1 MKMFNPKCSI
11 PILAYNH
18 ISWIIALRMDYEGI
32 PLRGIKDDFA
42 NLNDRI
48 KNVK

>member
-1 MKMFNPKCSI
+1 MKMFYPKFSI

>member
-1 MKMFNPKCSI
+1 MRMLNKKFSI

-18 ISWIIALRMDYEGI
+18 ISWIIALRMDYESI

-48 KNVK
+48 KNVT